1 MRDDSFPTACDDA
14 TIEAIK
20 AAMHRSD
27 DEALAM
33 LDQAIARHPAD
44 ARLALLRGSV
54 YASLGQYPGAFADL
68 SQAIVMAPDLHA
80 ARFMLGYLELCH
92 KGAAQA
98 LAVWQPLTQLDE
110 SQPLGDFARGLTQ
123 LVTGQPE
130 QARAYLQRG
139 LDGNRDHPELSPF
152 IATLIEKSHE
162 IVADAADAQAGDSA
176 LAAGIAIAEANPADG
191 DEPSPSSHLLLGDYL
206 ARRDH

>member
-1 MRDDSFPTACDDA
+1 MRDDTYPQPCDDA
-14 TIEAIK
+14 TIDAIK
-20 AAMHRSD
+20 LAMRQS
-27 DEALAM
+27 DEAALEL
-33 LDQAIARHPAD
+33 LDAAIKRHPAD

-54 YASLGQYPGAFADL
+54 FASQGHYPGAFADL
-68 SQAIVMAPDLHA
+68 SQAIVMAPELHA

-98 LAVWQPLTQLDE
+98 IAVWQPLTVLDE
-110 SQPLGDFARGLTQ
+110 GDALGNFARGLTQ
-123 LVTGQPE
+123 LVTGDIE

-139 LDGNRDHPELSPF
+139 LDENAKHPELSPF
-152 IATLIEKSHE
+152 VEALIAKSYE
-162 IVADAADAQAGDSA
+162 IVDSTDRQDAGT
-176 LAAGIAIAEANPADG
+176 E

>member
-1 MRDDSFPTACDDA
+1 MRDDSFPTPCDDG

-20 AAMHRSD
+20 AAMLRSD

-33 LDQAIARHPAD
+33 LDQAIGQHPAD

-54 YASLGQYPGAFADL
+54 YASQGQYAGAFADL
-68 SQAIVMAPDLHA
+68 SQAIVMAPELHA

-98 LAVWQPLTQLDE
+98 IAVWHPLTQLDD
-110 SQPLGDFARGLTQ
+110 SQALGDFARGLTQ

-130 QARAYLQRG
+130 QARAYL
-139 LDGNRDHPELSPF
+139 
-152 IATLIEKSHE
+152 
-162 IVADAADAQAGDSA
+162 
-176 LAAGIAIAEANPADG
+176 
-191 DEPSPSSHLLLGDYL
+191 
-206 ARRDH
+206 